1 MRVRIGNI
9 LSNILCS
16 DPSKHDVHIILYLFR
31 ELNRINLPLN
41 FFKYFLKIKL
51 FWEIVMQDSSF
62 YWLRIKQTIPLN
74 LKQVFFHKEIGGNQ
88 PPHSKKTNASHR
100 PMVVIFL
107 LTFSFFL
114 LRVCHV
120 KGCFRLCLIGYIT
133 DLNTTSCRNM
143 LCVSSISFKV

>member
-51 FWEIVMQDSSF
+51 LSLSLYIHVEA
-62 YWLRIKQTIPLN
+62 K
-74 LKQVFFHKEIGGNQ
+74 
-88 PPHSKKTNASHR
+88 KKTSLLQKIKCFMFLFCARKTHIHLIVLLFLYNLIQKENYYT
-100 PMVVIFL
+100 PGL
-107 LTFSFFL
+107 LTVLQKVKLLQLLVWFFY
-114 LRVCHV
+114 RN
-120 KGCFRLCLIGYIT
+120 FRF
-133 DLNTTSCRNM
+133 
-143 LCVSSISFKV
+143 V

>member
-51 FWEIVMQDSSF
+51 LSLSLYIHVEA
-62 YWLRIKQTIPLN
+62 K
-74 LKQVFFHKEIGGNQ
+74 
-88 PPHSKKTNASHR
+88 KKTYLLKKINASCFYFVLEK
-100 PMVVIFL
+100 P
-107 LTFSFFL
+107 TF
-114 LRVCHV
+114 
-120 KGCFRLCLIGYIT
+120 I
-133 DLNTTSCRNM
+133 
-143 LCVSSISFKV
+143 

>member
-51 FWEIVMQDSSF
+51 LSLSLYIHVEA
-62 YWLRIKQTIPLN
+62 K
-74 LKQVFFHKEIGGNQ
+74 
-88 PPHSKKTNASHR
+88 KKTSLLKKIKCF
-100 PMVVIFL
+100 MFL
-107 LTFSFFL
+107 FCARKTHIHLIVLLFF
-114 LRVCHV
+114 
-120 KGCFRLCLIGYIT
+120 I
-133 DLNTTSCRNM
+133 
-143 LCVSSISFKV
+143 